1 MECAPTYKIAYTI
14 GDVWIKKINFFQK
27 LHRNPRVLYEA
38 AWNAHLV
45 RAADQVHGDDLIDLL
60 NLICCDNL
68 LHVIHIQ
75 RNRWLWLT
83 RATMWGE
90 AQLHD
95 IK

>member
-14 GDVWIKKINFFQK
+14 GDVWINKIFFFQK

-83 RATMWGE
+83 RATRWGGSTI
-90 AQLHD
+90 A
-95 IK
+95 